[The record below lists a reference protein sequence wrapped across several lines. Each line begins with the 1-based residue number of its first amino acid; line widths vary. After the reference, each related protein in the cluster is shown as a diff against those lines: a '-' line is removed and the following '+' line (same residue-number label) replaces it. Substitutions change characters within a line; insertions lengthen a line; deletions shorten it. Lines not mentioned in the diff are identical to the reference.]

1 MGPAF
6 PLVKS
11 LDGKPRSADAFAYDA
26 DADRLTYQPTKRLAS
41 GKHTAEVVATDERGF
56 AKTAR
61 WGFEIR

>member
-1 MGPAF
+1 
-6 PLVKS
+6 

-41 GKHTAEVVATDERGF
+41 GKHTAEVVATDELGF

-61 WGFEIR
+61 WGFEIW